1 MNTKETNPI
10 LTVTSFDKT
19 TPEYQLMGDFYKIFK
34 AVYAVKDDDRFY
46 EQATLLFHDFYEKYK
61 DNDIAEHF
69 DDKFL
74 TDLTGTLGAFITRK
88 VTRLDELKE
97 EKEKEQQKDT
107 DLDIAM

>member
-1 MNTKETNPI
+1 MSVKENEPI

-34 AVYAVKDDDRFY
+34 VVYAVKDDDRFY
-46 EQATLLFHDFYEKYK
+46 EQAISLFHDFYEKYK

-74 TDLTGTLGAFITRK
+74 TDLTGALGAFITRK
-88 VTRLDELKE
+88 VTRLDELKA
-97 EKEKEQQKDT
+97 EKEQQKDM